1 MASARLKGNI
11 FEPHANYSIYFK
23 LGYYTTH
30 LTFGTDGLSVST
42 EDQLEKQN
50 WQRNYSMTIPR
61 KFFSEDS

>member
-30 LTFGTDGLSVST
+30 LIFVTDGLSVST
-42 EDQLEKQN
+42 EDQLEKTKLIAQLF
-50 WQRNYSMTIPR
+50 YDHS
-61 KFFSEDS
+61 